1 MRQSAA
7 EIDYAI
13 IDVAAG
19 IFATHGFAHT
29 SVQQIADAVGYS
41 KPGLLHRFGSK
52 DALHRAVLDEVA
64 ETVQQIIGHAVAHA
78 DRPDQVT
85 SLLELIVR
93 KALDRPGMIRM
104 MLAAW
109 KPGSEEPGVET
120 IQAAGHRLV
129 DALDHPLS
137 SPAERLRVV
146 LALDLVVTAA
156 VTQQSSLDPD
166 LHVDREELV
175 PMLVSLAGH
184 VLGVRTVDARP
195 ALGTASAAAV
205 ESPLAAR

>member
-52 DALHRAVLDEVA
+52 EALHRAVLNEVA
-64 ETVQQIIGHAVAHA
+64 ETVQEIIGHAVAHS
-78 DRPDQVT
+78 DQPDQLT
-85 SLLELIVR
+85 ALLELIVR
-93 KALDRPGMIRM
+93 KALDRPGMVRM

-109 KPGSEEPGVET
+109 QPGSEEPGIEAV
-120 IQAAGHRLV
+120 QAAGYRLV

-146 LALDLVVTAA
+146 LALELVVTAA
-156 VTQQSSLDPD
+156 VTQHSTLDMD
-166 LHVDREELV
+166 LHVEREELV
-175 PMLVSLAGH
+175 PMLVSLAAH
-184 VLGVRTVDARP
+184 VLGVDSVT
-195 ALGTASAAAV
+195 TA
-205 ESPLAAR
+205 PRG